1 MAGEIALTSTNA
13 NIIHPGQDNSSQ
25 PYGCI
30 EDVIGMMDVPKFF
43 VARPCKKVNFLVR
56 SVLDLIPILV
66 VVSQVG

>member
-1 MAGEIALTSTNA
+1 
-13 NIIHPGQDNSSQ
+13 
-25 PYGCI
+25 
-30 EDVIGMMDVPKFF
+30 MMDVPKFF